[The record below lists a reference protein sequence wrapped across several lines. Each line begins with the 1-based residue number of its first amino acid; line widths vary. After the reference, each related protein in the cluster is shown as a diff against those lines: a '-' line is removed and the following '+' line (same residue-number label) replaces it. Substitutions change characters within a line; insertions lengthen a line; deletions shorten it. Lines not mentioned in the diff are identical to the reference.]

1 MKVSKFISTEI
12 KENSSD
18 DNEIRKE
25 RNQQHQIEAL
35 LDFSDIIVPEEFV
48 PLSSEGLDFK
58 VVTK

>member
-18 DNEIRKE
+18 DNEIRK